1 MPQLQLPIFPAGAEE
16 INRNIA
22 VQCKDG
28 MVVFIHG
35 HLPVFQHKS
44 GNLKAFRYYTS
55 QLIDSGAAKAGEIA
69 KAFGVPLATV
79 KRYVKVFRE
88 QGEEGFF
95 QPRPRHRS
103 ETKLTNEIRRQGQEL
118 LEAGEN
124 VAEVG
129 RLKSAA
135 GNTAQSYSER
145 AAGGE
150 KKL

>member
-1 MPQLQLPIFPAGAEE
+1 M
-16 INRNIA
+16 
-22 VQCKDG
+22 
-28 MVVFIHG
+28 
-35 HLPVFQHKS
+35 
-44 GNLKAFRYYTS
+44 
-55 QLIDSGAAKAGEIA
+55 
-69 KAFGVPLATV
+69 